1 MANFQF
7 KLEPLLRHRL
17 ATEEQYQR
25 ELAGQ
30 LQQRTN
36 LHDELRQMQQTISTS
51 KSDLRDGLLGRV
63 DLEHIAA
70 FTWYSRHVTQRAHHM
85 VVQLASI
92 EKQIATAREKLM
104 ESIRARRVLELLRE
118 KQFVQWQLEQQ
129 RREDAELDDLALQ
142 RFIRSRHI
150 GSRSGDH
157 PLSAIRL
164 ELNS

>member
-1 MANFQF
+1 VATFQF

-17 ATEEQYQR
+17 TIEEQHQR

-51 KSDLRDGLLGRV
+51 KSDLRDGLIGRI
-63 DLEHIAA
+63 DLERIAA
-70 FTWYSRHVTQRAHHM
+70 FTWYSGYVTQRAHHM
-85 VVQLASI
+85 VIQLASI

-104 ESIRARRVLELLRE
+104 ESIRARRALELLRE
-118 KQFVQWQLEQQ
+118 KQFVQWLLEQQ

-150 GSRSGDH
+150 GSRAGDH
-157 PLSAIRL
+157 PLSKIRL